1 MSPEKS
7 IYDIET
13 PKIVPGTYGE
23 VDILLIQNDTSY
35 LLERQGIPWMCTDID
50 CLYAKD
56 TSYSQYDLA
65 YGNVLVTGL
74 GFGILA
80 KALSEKP
87 EVDSVTV
94 IEIEQDVIDAF
105 LSHNTLNSKV
115 SIIKGDATTYT
126 SDLKYDCLLPD
137 HYESQSMSWRI
148 KDMNA
153 ISDRVKH
160 DVFWPWSI
168 EEIFLDH
175 TYPRHQYTASEQNK
189 STYSLESI
197 TKENSSI
204 LYSKWQSF
212 IDKNFKGNQSLLSIS
227 PDILAIYIEK
237 FAKYYY
243 TTTPVN
249 IY

>member
-1 MSPEKS
+1 MSVEKS
-7 IYDIET
+7 IYDIEM

-23 VDILLIQNDTSY
+23 VDILLIQNETSY

-56 TSYSQYDLA
+56 TSYSQHDLA

-115 SIIKGDATTYT
+115 SIIQGDATTYT

-148 KDMNA
+148 KDMNSLSKR
-153 ISDRVKH
+153 IKH

-175 TYPRHQYTASEQNK
+175 TYPRYQYTVLEENESI
-189 STYSLESI
+189 YSLDSI
-197 TKENSSI
+197 TKEDVDV
-204 LYSKWQSF
+204 LHSKWGAF
-212 IDKNFKGNQSLLSIS
+212 IDKNFGGNQSLLAIS
-227 PDILAIYIEK
+227 PDKLALYLEK

-243 TTTPVN
+243 TTIPTN